1 MAGQSSYSR
10 LAGDDEA
17 AMVSGSEDY
26 DSKKLRLLGYKP
38 QLKRNLSYV
47 RIHCRPFLTGREIDP
62 ISYSL
67 CLAISSLLCLATA
80 QIDPA
85 DLSIYFSS
93 LIRSS
98 LFMWIN
104 GL

>member
-47 RIHCRPFLTGREIDP
+47 RIHRRPFLTGPEID
-62 ISYSL
+62 L
-67 CLAISSLLCLATA
+67 SLLRSVL
-80 QIDPA
+80 
-85 DLSIYFSS
+85 LS
-93 LIRSS
+93 LLRSVLLS
-98 LFMWIN
+98 RLRSV
-104 GL
+104 